1 MDHTA
6 GGDSD
11 QGTVPRAL
19 TFTQRLAMVLGVLG
33 AVAAVCIALLY
44 DLVHRLA
51 MVAGV
56 AQDAPH
62 LYFGFGVGLA
72 GLVGAC
78 LIAAF
83 PRAAAVLLVGA
94 GIAFFVDVG
103 WWALLASPFLVAAA
117 ILAVSKHRGD
127 HSDHPGSAAW
137 GGQSHPPT
145 WDTTGFRRDDGLGT
159 PW

>member
-1 MDHTA
+1 MDHIA
-6 GGDSD
+6 EGDSS
-11 QGTVPRAL
+11 QGTEPRAL
-19 TFTQRLAMVLGVLG
+19 TFTQRLAMVHGVLG

-44 DLVHRLA
+44 DLAHRLA
-51 MVAGV
+51 VVAGV
-56 AQDAPH
+56 AEDAPH
-62 LYFGFGVGLA
+62 MYFGFFIGLA

-83 PRAAAVLLVGA
+83 PRVAAVLLAGA

-117 ILAVSKHRGD
+117 ILAVSKDQWGA
-127 HSDHPGSAAW
+127 PESAAW
-137 GGQSHPPT
+137 GSQSHPE
-145 WDTTGFRRDDGLGT
+145 WHDTTGFRRDDGLGT